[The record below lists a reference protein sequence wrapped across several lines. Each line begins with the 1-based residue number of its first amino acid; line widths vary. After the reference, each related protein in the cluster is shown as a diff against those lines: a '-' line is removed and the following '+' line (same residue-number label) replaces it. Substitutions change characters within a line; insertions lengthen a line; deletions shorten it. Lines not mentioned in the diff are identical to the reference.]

1 MTRCWSSSLC
11 CPGRWP
17 SNSASKGSEFSCG
30 HVRCPPRARLC
41 SLCCSGSRS
50 VWPAAPSVSCDAMKR
65 LILAAALVA
74 GVTSAA
80 DLLPVVGIRDS
91 MKYEVDPSADALWDS
106 VSSTATAAGLV
117 DKQPR
122 SQAEWQEVRRYA
134 VTLAEAANLLVI
146 RGRRVALDGPIED
159 ADIAGILPPAEIE
172 KKIAL
177 DRPIF

>member
-1 MTRCWSSSLC
+1 
-11 CPGRWP
+11 
-17 SNSASKGSEFSCG
+17 
-30 HVRCPPRARLC
+30 
-41 SLCCSGSRS
+41 
-50 VWPAAPSVSCDAMKR
+50 MKR

-80 DLLPVVGIRDS
+80 DLRPVVGIRDI

-177 DRPIF
+177 DRPIFVRRAQALQEAAKEALAAIDAQDSARLFEAGGKLDEACEQCHVRYWYPNDRSPKE